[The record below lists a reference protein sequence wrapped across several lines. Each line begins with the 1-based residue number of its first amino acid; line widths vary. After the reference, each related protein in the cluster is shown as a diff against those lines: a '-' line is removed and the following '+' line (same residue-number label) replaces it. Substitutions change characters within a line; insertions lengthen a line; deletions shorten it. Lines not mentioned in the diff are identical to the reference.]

1 MKTSLIRWAFA
12 ALSVLFALAAIYV
25 AIFVS
30 IPGFV
35 ALVDE
40 VGFWQ
45 GVAVVLALYGTLIA
59 PFVLWRWSAE
69 AIRSVKRAL
78 RTDAGDARDEKEA
91 ADAAAAVPPTPGTED
106 RV

>member
-1 MKTSLIRWAFA
+1 MKTTLIRWGLA
-12 ALSVLFALAAIYV
+12 VLNVFFALAAILV
-25 AIFVS
+25 TIFGS
-30 IPGFV
+30 IPAFV
-35 ALVDE
+35 LVVDE

-45 GVAVVLALYGTLIA
+45 GVYIVLALYGTLIA

-78 RTDAGDARDEKEA
+78 RTDAGDARDEQDA